1 MGYILIKKRKDSMN
15 DETNYK
21 KKDFAW
27 NDHEKNQRINIPS
40 PYKIKILDDLSLRI
54 ELETILNELPQKQL
68 ANWAITNS
76 QRFKQYFDNKLK
88 ADKRIKET
96 EKVLEN
102 RINGT
107 CSAYHLRKAGFL
119 ANELA
124 KESETE
130 ISKYSARV
138 FAQSIAVGHMRGHA
152 IVSSDYAIKV
162 INIIYPNS
170 LERVIA
176 EREKQIVIAKQISK
190 FRIKTDNKV

>member
-1 MGYILIKKRKDSMN
+1 MKDEIDYKMN
-15 DETNYK
+15 
-21 KKDFAW
+21 DFAW
-27 NDHEKNQRINIPS
+27 NEHEKKQLIKIPS

-54 ELETILNELPQKQL
+54 ELETILNDIPQKQL

-88 ADKRIKET
+88 ADRRINET

-102 RINGT
+102 RINGM
-107 CSAYHLRKAGFL
+107 CNAYQLRQAGFL

-124 KESETE
+124 KDSETE

-138 FAQSIAVGHMRGHA
+138 FAQAIAVGHMRGHA

-162 INIIYPNS
+162 INLIYPNS
-170 LERVIA
+170 LEHVIA
-176 EREKQIVIAKQISK
+176 EREKQIFLAKQISK
-190 FRIKTDNKV
+190 TGEKR

>member
-1 MGYILIKKRKDSMN
+1 MSFN
-15 DETNYK
+15 SF
-21 KKDFAW
+21 DFFW
-27 NDHEKNQRINIPS
+27 NEHEKEQTAIVPS

-54 ELETILNELPQKQL
+54 DLENILNNLPQRQL
-68 ANWAITNS
+68 VLWAIENS

-88 ADKRIKET
+88 KDHRIAEAESILKD
-96 EKVLEN
+96 
-102 RINGT
+102 RINGK
-107 CSAYHLRKAGFL
+107 CSAYQLRKIGFM

-162 INIIYPNS
+162 INLIYPNNLNS
-170 LERVIA
+170 VVVERKAQIA
-176 EREKQIVIAKQISK
+176 LAKKITRNQ
-190 FRIKTDNKV
+190 